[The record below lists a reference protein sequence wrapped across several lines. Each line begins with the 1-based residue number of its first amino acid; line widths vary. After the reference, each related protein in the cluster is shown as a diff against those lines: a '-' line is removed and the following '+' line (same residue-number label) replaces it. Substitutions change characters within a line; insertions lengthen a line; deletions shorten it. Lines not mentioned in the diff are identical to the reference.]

1 MNIDNIKCFISLAEC
16 LNFTKAAEK
25 EHVTQTSMSRRISSL
40 ETELGAPLFYRDN
53 RMVELTAAGKV
64 FYDQAKK
71 LVEFYDQS
79 VYIGYCSWASA
90 YTRIGCFHPFSGTMP
105 PKTPKSASAVCSS
118 ATTSFWISFN
128 GI

>member
-79 VYIGYCSWASA
+79 VYMVQNA
-90 YTRIGCFHPFSGTMP
+90 
-105 PKTPKSASAVCSS
+105 
-118 ATTSFWISFN
+118 N
-128 GI
+128 Q